1 MSQKH
6 ILVVDDEPDIRSL
19 VQEILEDEGYLVN
32 VAHDV
37 AHARQACQTHQ
48 PDLALLDIWMPDE
61 DGISL
66 LQEWKADGL
75 TFPVIMMSGH
85 GTVETAVEATRQG
98 AVDFIEK
105 PISLAKL
112 LMTVKKALVLPEP
125 PSSTDTASNI
135 LLEGAPIIGV
145 SSYIQ
150 GLRQHISQL
159 VDHNVST
166 LILGEPGTGKSL
178 IAKNI
183 HLSSQC
189 AHQPFIQLRAETLN
203 TSDGLRQLFGSH
215 SGIYQAGLLEQ
226 AKGGTIF
233 IRNIIALPMDCQL
246 QLLSTLESKSYTP
259 IGSSN
264 SLPLDVRFIISSN
277 ASLTQAIAEGRFKKE
292 LYYRLNIMPLQTL
305 PLREHKEDIPALL
318 EYFTDRCVE
327 KQGMSYHHFNV
338 SAQNRL
344 KNHDWP
350 GNIRELKNLVQR
362 LLIMGDD
369 VEINTPLINQAL
381 IADDYT
387 FTNDVAVKSI
397 PIPLDLPLREARAE
411 FEKTYLIRQLEA
423 TDGSIVEL
431 AKKVGMERTHLYRKL
446 RALGVDQSRS
456 KN

>member
-19 VQEILEDEGYLVN
+19 VQEILEDEDYQVN

-37 AHARQACQTHQ
+37 ASARQACQTHQ

-112 LMTVKKALVLPEP
+112 LMTVKKALASPAP
-125 PSSTDTASNI
+125 QPSTDSSNNI
-135 LLEGAPIIGV
+135 LIEDVSIVGV

-150 GLRQHISQL
+150 EIRQHISQL

-166 LILGEPGTGKSL
+166 LILGEQGTGKSL

-183 HLSSQC
+183 HLSSERTQ
-189 AHQPFIQLRAETLN
+189 QPFIQLRAETLN
-203 TSDGLRQLFGSH
+203 SNTGLQQLFGSH
-215 SGIYQAGLLEQ
+215 SPTYQPGLLEQ

-233 IRNIIALPMDCQL
+233 IRNITALPMDCQL
-246 QLLSTLESKSYTP
+246 QLLSALESKRYTP
-259 IGSSN
+259 VGATT

-277 ASLTQAIAEGRFKKE
+277 VSLTQAITEGRFKKE

-305 PLREHKEDIPALL
+305 PLSEHKEDIPALL
-318 EYFTDRCVE
+318 EHFTNHCVE
-327 KQGMSYHHFNV
+327 KQGIPYRHFNV

-362 LLIMGDD
+362 LLIMGDEM
-369 VEINTPLINQAL
+369 EINVPLINQAL

-387 FTNDVAVKSI
+387 FTNNMSSNNI
-397 PIPLDLPLREARAE
+397 PIQLDLPLREARAE

-446 RALGVDQSRS
+446 RALGIDQSRS